1 MGSYYTMLYLPL
13 FSHYMLCLCEDILS
27 HLIFIR
33 TKCVCAQSLPTL
45 CNPMD
50 YSLPGSS
57 LHGIFQAKILQW
69 VAISYSRG
77 TYLLHLL
84 HWQVDSLPLSHLE
97 TSRINTVPFYGCITT
112 KIITWCDH
120 LVWWCDHSPR
130 ARYPGMWS
138 QVGLRKDHY
147 EQS

>member
-33 TKCVCAQSLPTL
+33 TKCACAQSLPTL

-97 TSRINTVPFYGCITT
+97 TSSVATGLEKVSLCSNPKERQYQRMLKLLHNCT
-112 KIITWCDH
+112 H
-120 LVWWCDHSPR
+120 LTR
-130 ARYPGMWS
+130 
-138 QVGLRKDHY
+138 
-147 EQS
+147 